1 MTKFDKYYELFID
14 LYVYIS
20 LMKGLRTSVLN
31 LENISIKKFMIF
43 PKKLQINIY
52 KYKYIKTIIIIIEY
66 N

>member
-52 KYKYIKTIIIIIEY
+52 KL
-66 N
+66 